1 MNSDGSIIAAPIGLG
16 SFAHVW
22 AGAKATHAVAGGKY
36 WFEFTVLEL
45 MEAKL
50 KDDFG
55 LAVHCC
61 RVGWS
66 TAETK
71 PDLLGDDETSFAFE
85 SNRGKKL
92 HNQEFQDYGEGFT
105 KDDTIG
111 CFLDLEQSTISFS
124 KNGVW
129 FGVAFT
135 LPDALKGK
143 PLYPHICL
151 RNMKIKINF
160 GAKVANSP
168 VPQGY
173 QWLENIKTDH
183 ALAPPNPLDRPDC
196 EVVFLVGLTLAGKTT
211 WSKKYVQEH
220 DDSHIYILGQQAIY
234 ERMKPW
240 LITDESKGSI
250 KKKEKYTET
259 LATLQA
265 AAASGFAPFLKLVST
280 NPPRHYVLDAPN
292 ITEKIRTKRSE
303 YFQGF
308 GKKMAVVIVP
318 SDEELKKRT
327 AKKKEKK
334 NKLQTTITHY
344 PTNRRCF

>member
-1 MNSDGSIIAAPIGLG
+1 VNVQLSDLYRDLDFRWSMNSDGSIIAAPIGLG

-135 LPDALKGK
+135 LPDTLKGK

-211 WSKKYVQEH
+211 WSKKNTFKNMM
-220 DDSHIYILGQQAIY
+220 ILIFTY
-234 ERMKPW
+234 LVNKP
-240 LITDESKGSI
+240 
-250 KKKEKYTET
+250 
-259 LATLQA
+259 
-265 AAASGFAPFLKLVST
+265 FMNV
-280 NPPRHYVLDAPN
+280 
-292 ITEKIRTKRSE
+292 
-303 YFQGF
+303 
-308 GKKMAVVIVP
+308 
-318 SDEELKKRT
+318 
-327 AKKKEKK
+327 
-334 NKLQTTITHY
+334 
-344 PTNRRCF
+344 